1 MNAVRRYLPAFV
13 LTTVLVSAGGAIV
26 GAQAV
31 ATTREAVPAADDQRA
46 QKVREDFTK
55 VLQRYPPALGI
66 ILKLDPSMMASDA
79 YLAPYPAVAAFLA
92 QHPEVRRSPAYYLE
106 EIRTGAEPNPYS
118 YYTDPRARAWESMAN
133 QLFVL
138 AVVLTIVGAL
148 GWLVRTAVD
157 YRRWGRTAKVQA
169 EAHTKLLDRFT
180 GNEELLAYVQS
191 PAGKRFLESSP
202 ISLDGRPRTMGA
214 PLSRILWSMQAGV
227 VLAVAGI
234 GMNYLSRK
242 IDVDRADPIF
252 ALSVILLSLG
262 IGFVVSAGLSY
273 VLSRRLGLFAA
284 ETQDSTKE

>member
-1 MNAVRRYLPAFV
+1 MNAVRRYVPAFFLTSV
-13 LTTVLVSAGGAIV
+13 LLSAGGAV
-26 GAQAV
+26 LGAQTVAV
-31 ATTREAVPAADDQRA
+31 SREAAPAVDDQRA
-46 QKVREDFTK
+46 QKVRDDFMK
-55 VLQRYPPALGI
+55 VLQRYPPALGAV
-66 ILKLDPSMMASDA
+66 LKLDPTMIVSDP
-79 YLAPYPAVAAFLA
+79 YLAPYPAVVAFLA

-106 EIRTGAEPNPYS
+106 PVRTGSDYYS
-118 YYTDPRARAWESMAN
+118 YYDPKTRAWESTMDA
-133 QLFVL
+133 LGIF
-138 AVVLTIVGAL
+138 AVILTFLGAF

-157 YRRWGRTAKVQA
+157 YRRWGRLAKVQA

-242 IDVDRADPIF
+242 IDADHADPIF

-273 VLSRRLGLFAA
+273 LLSRRLGLFSA
-284 ETQDSTKE
+284 EARRDATQE